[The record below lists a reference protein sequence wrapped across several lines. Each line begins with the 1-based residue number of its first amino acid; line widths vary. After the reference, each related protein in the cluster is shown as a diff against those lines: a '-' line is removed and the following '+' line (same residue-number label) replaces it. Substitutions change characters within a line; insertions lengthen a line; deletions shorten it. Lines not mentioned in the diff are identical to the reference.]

1 MPCQL
6 LVLID
11 LTPENQ
17 ARYEAAGFA
26 LHIAPTPEQRAAT
39 IAERG
44 ADIRAV
50 ITNGSTGCFADE
62 IAAMPQ
68 LGLVCAVGAGYE
80 NIDLA
85 AAAARGIAVTNGAGT
100 NDASVADH
108 AMALLMSVVRGIPQ
122 ADLAV
127 RDGRWNRA
135 RQPRPMLFGKK
146 LGVLGLGNI
155 GNQIAAR
162 AHRGFEMQV
171 AYCNRKPR
179 TDSPYLYCK
188 TPAELAA
195 WCDFMVVAAPGGA
208 GTRHLVNADVLAAL
222 GPDGYLVNIARGSV
236 VDTAALIDAL
246 RDRRIGGAALDVVEG
261 EPEVPE
267 GLLPLANVVLTP
279 HISGR
284 SPEAVFA
291 VTSLV
296 LKNLAAHLA
305 GAPVLTPVGL
315 PPSA

>member
-11 LTPENQ
+11 LTPENR
-17 ARYEAAGFA
+17 ARYEAAGFQ
-26 LHIAPTPEQRAAT
+26 LHIAPTRDARAAA
-39 IAERG
+39 IADVG
-44 ADIRAV
+44 NDVRAV
-50 ITNGSTGCFADE
+50 VTNGSTGCYADE
-62 IAAMPQ
+62 IAKLPR
-68 LGLVCAVGAGYE
+68 LGIICAVGAGYE
-80 NIDLA
+80 NIDLD

-127 RDGRWNRA
+127 RAGKWDSV

-155 GNQIAAR
+155 GNQIAQR

-171 AYCNRKPR
+171 GYCNRKPR
-179 TDSPYLYCK
+179 ADSSYHYCA

-208 GTRHLVNADVLAAL
+208 GTKHLVNAEVLAAL
-222 GPDGYLVNIARGSV
+222 GPNGYLVNIARGSV
-236 VDTAALIDAL
+236 VDTAALIDCL
-246 RDRRIGGAALDVVEG
+246 KDGRIGGAALDVVEG
-261 EPEVPE
+261 EPEVPA
-267 GLLPLANVVLTP
+267 GLLPLSNVVLTP

-291 VTSLV
+291 VTTLV

-305 GAPVLTPVGL
+305 GKPVLTPVGL
-315 PPSA
+315 QPV